1 MIVRIGVSDT
11 AKEIEVDMGR
21 DASAD
26 DVKASTE
33 SAIAEAGAML
43 WLTDKDGRQIGVPSA
58 KVAYVD
64 IGAQA
69 GGPRIGFG
77 A

>member
-21 DASAD
+21 DADPAE
-26 DVKASTE
+26 VKASIE
-33 SAIAEAGAML
+33 GSIDEDAGLL
-43 WLTDKDGRQIGVPSA
+43 WLTDKEGRQVGVPVA
-58 KVAYVD
+58 KIAYVD
-64 IGAQA
+64 IGVQSA
-69 GGPRIGFG
+69 PRIGFG

>member
-1 MIVRIGVSDT
+1 MCIVKISSPSGSIGE
-11 AKEIEVDMGR
+11 K
-21 DASAD
+21 
-26 DVKASTE
+26 